1 MADHRLRW
9 IPDAANAVEHDAFTR
24 FGRHRTS
31 GPRPVAIV
39 MHMNHLLNLTA
50 AHAAR
55 YLENLPS
62 RPVAPQA
69 SIAELR
75 RRFAAPVPETGL
87 PAETV
92 IDDLVRDTEGGLMA
106 SSGGRFFGWV
116 IGGTLPAAM
125 AADWL
130 TSTWDQNAASNLT
143 APAEAVIEEVCGA
156 WSKDLLGLPASA
168 SFAFV
173 TGCQMAHTTALAA
186 ARHKLLRER
195 NWNVEAQ
202 GLAGAP
208 RIRILATDSRHE
220 SLLRTAR
227 LLGLG
232 TDAVEY
238 LATDAQG
245 RMSMPALAEAL
256 RREPR
261 QPSIV
266 WLQAGELNTGQ
277 FDPFAEACTIAHAA
291 GAWVHVD
298 GAFGLWAN
306 TSARYR
312 HLLAGV
318 ERADSWATDGHK
330 WLNLPFD
337 SGLVFV
343 AHPEAHRAAFAQD
356 ASYSVPHAEL
366 RNQKDFNPEW
376 SRRARGFTAY
386 AAIRSLGRAGI
397 AGIVERC
404 SAHADRLVRGIAAL
418 PGTEI
423 VAAAIIN
430 QGLVRFHGADEDG
443 DGVTDHVISRIQAKG
458 VAWFGG
464 ATWRNRRVM
473 RISVC
478 NWQTT
483 DDDIDRTLQS
493 IAEALADRGAGK
505 GARVDER

>member
-1 MADHRLRW
+1 MTHVLDHAAAHATRYLTSL
-9 IPDAANAVEHDAFTR
+9 PD
-24 FGRHRTS
+24 
-31 GPRPVAIV
+31 RPVAA
-39 MHMNHLLNLTA
+39 T
-50 AHAAR
+50 
-55 YLENLPS
+55 
-62 RPVAPQA
+62 A
-69 SIAELR
+69 SIAELS
-75 RRFAAPVPETGL
+75 RRFAGPVPETGL

-92 IDDLVRDTEGGLMA
+92 IDQLVRDTEDGLMG
-106 SSGGRFFGWV
+106 SGGGRFFGWV

-130 TSTWDQNAASNLT
+130 TSAWDQNAASNLT
-143 APAEAVIEEVCGA
+143 APAEAVVEEVCGA
-156 WSKDLLGLPASA
+156 WLKDLLGLPGSA

-195 NWNVEAQ
+195 GWDVEAS

-208 RIRILATDSRHE
+208 RLRILATESRHE
-220 SLLRTAR
+220 SLLRSAR

-238 LATDAQG
+238 VAADEQG
-245 RMSMPALAEAL
+245 RMSMTALGAAL
-256 RREPR
+256 RRAPGV
-261 QPSIV
+261 PTIV

-277 FDPFAEACTIAHAA
+277 FDPFAEASALAHAW

-306 TSARYR
+306 TSARY
-312 HLLAGV
+312 HPLLAGV
-318 ERADSWATDGHK
+318 EGADSWATDGHK

-337 SGLVFV
+337 SGFVFV
-343 AHPEAHRAAFAQD
+343 AHAEAHRAAFAQD
-356 ASYSVPHAEL
+356 ANYSVPRAEL

-376 SRRARGFTAY
+376 SRRARGFAAY

-404 SAHADRLVRGIAAL
+404 SAHADRLVHGIGRL

-423 VAAAIIN
+423 MARPVIN
-430 QGLVRFHGADEDG
+430 QGLVRFLDAKG
-443 DGVTDHVISRIQAKG
+443 DHDRATDAVIARIQGRG

-464 ATWRNRRVM
+464 ATWRGQRVM
-473 RISVC
+473 RVSVC

-483 DDDIDRTLQS
+483 ESDIDRTLRS
-493 IAEALADRGAGK
+493 VESALSA
-505 GARVDER
+505 